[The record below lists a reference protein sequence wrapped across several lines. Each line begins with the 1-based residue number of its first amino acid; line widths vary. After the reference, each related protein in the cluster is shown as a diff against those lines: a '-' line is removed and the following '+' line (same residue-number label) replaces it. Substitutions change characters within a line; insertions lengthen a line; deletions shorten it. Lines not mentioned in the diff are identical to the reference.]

1 MKQVYLLI
9 FAVVAFVIGECISIY
24 SPQRLDANM
33 IPELQEAIIAQ
44 EASMSEMLDKMNA
57 AIVIESRDTTQK
69 IISDMTPAGYEVYYF
84 QDRKLTAWSG
94 AELYRPSLQFL
105 QEQPRVF
112 YTENGEYLKVYRKC
126 PGMGNY
132 LFALLKLK
140 RHYPYNNDYLHSE
153 WNHFFDVHKDVK
165 IVLHAK
171 NNHDLPQI
179 HDANGAYLFSLD
191 TSESENIEA
200 ISYLTYAKTFTVII
214 WALIML
220 YLIYWTANW
229 IFKNKN
235 GTYAII
241 ATVIMCILG
250 YIWAL
255 HIHMAKYMMEISIFS
270 PQVFAYDW
278 WIPSL
283 GYMLIA
289 TGLWFMAV
297 ILSIR
302 FIYISHI
309 QARVP
314 KLNDPRW
321 LYGVLLVAVF
331 GVFMFVNVCL
341 NMLIYHSSDLLLYID
356 DIDISF
362 TSIVKIT
369 IITLLWLS
377 YILYL
382 DGLYYAL
389 AKKLSIRDFVLI
401 IGVFSLVVTIPM
413 DIFMDD
419 FGHLLTVGFLST
431 NIIFFKFKREREI
444 GIKFSSYVWLMFAS
458 ALILTIRI
466 LMLNEVKELNN
477 RKLLMSNLTFELMRD
492 DDPVA
497 EYLLND
503 ISDSL
508 AVDNTLVNIMTRSKE
523 GPSET
528 EVYAYLRERYFD
540 EYFSRYDLQVI
551 PCMGPQ
557 STIQLTSNSH
567 DYNCYDYFQE
577 MLDTYGVRINKKSIF
592 YCLNDND
599 GRASY
604 FGIIKIISPWNQEE
618 KRLFVEL
625 NALPNTLE
633 VGYPE
638 LLINSR
644 DKMDSKRLK
653 GYSYAKYYK
662 GNLYNH
668 YGTFEYPHTF
678 VRPPSLAKDVHFYTF
693 DYNGQ
698 NHWVQQTQENQYV
711 ALSYPQLTIRNMF
724 ADYSFLFLCLLMGC
738 TLILYALRYEVKII
752 YVNMSM
758 HERMQS
764 TLIIMSLVTFVMFCI
779 ITGWQSIERNEKRSR
794 DHMSTALRG
803 MRSVLSTELEE
814 RDYTF
819 HTEDTRILIDNMMQ
833 RLATLFSLDAHFYD
847 PDGRLLGTS
856 RSELFMSKMK
866 SNLIDGNALSALRYD
881 LSEEVFQQE
890 NIGEMVYYS
899 IYAPVISSNGTTLG
913 YVNIPYFE
921 DVKGRKREIISTL
934 LPMTNLYMLIIII
947 SILVSYFLASTIS
960 KPLKKISSSLR
971 LVGLEKRNEKLEYP
985 NSDEIGQ
992 LVDEYNRMIDELEKS
1007 AQKLAATEREST
1019 WRNMARQ
1026 IAHEIKNPLT
1036 PMKLSVQYL
1045 LKSWDEGRADFDT
1058 FIHRVGKTLV
1068 EQIDQLSYIATQFSS
1083 LAKTPNGE
1091 PEIVDVVE
1099 KLETCVYLFQ
1109 REPDVDIS
1117 LEKTV
1122 ENAKTFINPEQL
1134 MSVFNNIVKNAQ
1146 QAKKPDDEIIK
1157 IEAKVEIVDE
1167 NVLVKI
1173 KDYGKG
1179 IPEDVQDNIFKPNFT
1194 TKSTGMGLGL
1204 AIVNNIILNAQ
1215 GSISFE
1221 SKVGE
1226 GTTFSIKLP
1235 NRNN

>member
-1 MKQVYLLI
+1 MKQVFLLI
-9 FAVVAFVIGECISIY
+9 FAVVAFIIGECISIY

-33 IPELQEAIIAQ
+33 IPELQESIISQ
-44 EASMSEMLDKMNA
+44 ENKMSELLDKINS
-57 AIVIESRDTTQK
+57 AINTESSDTIQK
-69 IISDMTPAGYEVYYF
+69 IITDMTPAGYEVYYF
-84 QDRKLTAWSG
+84 QHGRLCAWSG
-94 AELYRPSLQFL
+94 AELYRPSIQFL
-105 QEQPRVF
+105 SAQPKVF
-112 YTENGEYLKVYRKC
+112 YTDNGEYLKASYHC
-126 PGMGNY
+126 PGMGNF

-140 RHYPYNNDYLHSE
+140 YHYPYNNDYLHSD
-153 WNHFFDVHKDVK
+153 WNHLFGVHKGVQIILNAQNK
-165 IVLHAK
+165 P
-171 NNHDLPQI
+171 DLPQI
-179 HDANGAYLFSLD
+179 HDTDGNYLFSLD
-191 TSESENIEA
+191 TSESENIEV
-200 ISYLTYAKTFTVII
+200 ISYLTFAKTFTVII
-214 WALIML
+214 WAIIML

-241 ATVIMCILG
+241 ATVVMCILG

-255 HIHMAKYMMEISIFS
+255 HIHMAKYMMEVSIFS

-309 QARVP
+309 QNRVP
-314 KLNDPRW
+314 KLNNHKW
-321 LYGVLLVAVF
+321 LYAVLMIAVF
-331 GVFMFVNVCL
+331 GVYMFVNVCL
-341 NMLIYHSSDLLLYID
+341 NMIIHHSSDLFLYID

-362 TSIVKIT
+362 TSIVKI
-369 IITLLWLS
+369 IIVTLLWLS

-382 DGLYYAL
+382 DGLYFAL
-389 AKKLSIRDFVLI
+389 AKKLSIREFVSIL
-401 IGVFSLVVTIPM
+401 GGFSLAVTIPM

-419 FGHLLTVGFLST
+419 FGHMITAGFLTT
-431 NIIFFKFKREREI
+431 NIIFFKFKRDREI
-444 GIKFSSYVWLMFAS
+444 GIKFSSYVWLMFIS
-458 ALILTIRI
+458 ALILTLRI
-466 LMLNEVKELNN
+466 FMLNEVKELNN

-503 ISDSL
+503 IEDSL
-508 AVDNTLVNIMTRSKE
+508 SLDKTLISIMLRSKN
-523 GPSET
+523 GPT
-528 EVYAYLRERYFD
+528 ENEAYAYLRERYFD

-567 DYNCYDYFQE
+567 DYNCYDYFKE
-577 MLDTYGVRINKKSIF
+577 MLDTYGERISKNSNF

-604 FGIIKIISPWNQEE
+604 FGIIKIVNPWTQEE
-618 KRLFVEL
+618 DRLFVEL

-653 GYSYAKYYK
+653 GYSYAKYYE
-662 GNLYNH
+662 GTLYNH
-668 YGTFEYPHTF
+668 YGSFEYPHTF
-678 VRPPSLAKDVHFYTF
+678 VRPPSLPKEVDFYSF
-693 DYNGQ
+693 NYNGQ

-711 ALSYPQLTIRNMF
+711 ALSYPQLTINNMF

-738 TLILYALRYEVKII
+738 TLILYVLKNEVRII

-764 TLIIMSLVTFVMFCI
+764 TLIIMSLVTFVLFCI
-779 ITGWQSIERNEKRSR
+779 ITGWQSIERNEKASR
-794 DHMSTALRG
+794 EHMSAALKG
-803 MRSVLSTELEE
+803 MRSVLSNELEE
-814 RDYTF
+814 KNYNL
-819 HTEDTRILIDNMMQ
+819 HNENTRIMIDNMMQ

-847 PDGRLLGTS
+847 TNGRLLGTS

-866 SNLIDGNALSALRYD
+866 SNLIDGKALAALRYD

-890 NIGEMVYYS
+890 YIGEMVYYS
-899 IYAPVISSNGTTLG
+899 IYAPVISPNGVNLG

-921 DVKGRKREIISTL
+921 DVTGRKRELISTL
-934 LPMTNLYMLIIII
+934 LPMTNIYMLIILI

-960 KPLKKISSSLR
+960 KPLKKISNSLR

-992 LVDEYNRMIDELEKS
+992 LVNEYNRMIDELEKS

-1045 LKSWDEGRADFDT
+1045 LKSWDEGKADFDT

-1091 PEIVDVVE
+1091 PEIVNVVE

-1117 LEKTV
+1117 LVKSV
-1122 ENAKTFINPEQL
+1122 ESANSFINPEQL

-1146 QAKKPDDEIIK
+1146 QAKKPDDEVIK
-1157 IEAKVEIVDE
+1157 IEATVEIENE
-1167 NVLVKI
+1167 NVLVTI

-1215 GSISFE
+1215 GSISFK
-1221 SKVGE
+1221 STVGE
-1226 GTTFSIKLP
+1226 GTTFSIRLP
-1235 NRNN
+1235 KRDC